1 MCKLT
6 KTLLVWLLM
15 LAIPMQGF
23 AATTMLF
30 CAPGHHNTAARI
42 SSQLPMFDH
51 QAALPAQTKHQHGNQ
66 VQEDAAA
73 QTDDLSID
81 HCAAEKMTHA
91 TDSKCSACAACCA
104 GPVIVSTQSFEQI
117 ATMGTERIPFIQAS
131 FVNCIPQELDP
142 PPRPHLA

>member
-23 AATTMLF
+23 AATAMLF

-42 SSQLPMFDH
+42 SSPPMFDH
-51 QAALPAQTKHQHGNQ
+51 QAALPTQAKHQHGNQ
-66 VQEDAAA
+66 VQKDAAVQA
-73 QTDDLSID
+73 GDLSID

-131 FVNCIPQELDP
+131 FVNCIPKELDP
-142 PPRPHLA
+142 PPKSHFA